1 MPWKPSESGNLLG
14 RPPIGKSLA
23 ECVRRH
29 VPPERIVKKALELME
44 SEDERVQMV
53 ALQFLAERG
62 YGKPPSGVD
71 GSGEVTAE
79 HAALVAALGQ
89 TPHERRLA
97 AASEASADAAAI
109 AEVIDVVGD

>member
-14 RPPIGKSLA
+14 RPPIGRSLA

-62 YGKPPSGVD
+62 YGKPPPGVD
-71 GSGEVTAE
+71 GSGELTHE
-79 HAALVAALGQ
+79 HASLVHVLGS
-89 TPHERRLA
+89 TPHQRRLA
-97 AASEASADAAAI
+97 EADET
-109 AEVIDVVGD
+109 AEVVDAVDP